1 MLIGINLLREGLDI
15 PEVSLVAILDADYQ
29 GFLRDHRSLVQIIG
43 RAARNVHGLAIMY
56 AETITETMQQT
67 IDETNRR
74 RKKQMAYNEEH
85 GITPTQIQK
94 AQIAISQHKPVDY
107 LGTAYIEENASLAAE
122 AEEDTIYNAMSPDE
136 LRRAIDRNR
145 KLMREA
151 AKKLE
156 FLQAEEY
163 KQEVVRLEEL
173 LGNRM

>member
-1 MLIGINLLREGLDI
+1 
-15 PEVSLVAILDADYQ
+15 
-29 GFLRDHRSLVQIIG
+29 
-43 RAARNVHGLAIMY
+43 MY
-56 AETITETMQQT
+56 ADTITETMQQT

-74 RKKQMAYNEEH
+74 RKKQMAY
-85 GITPTQIQK
+85 TQIQK

>member
-1 MLIGINLLREGLDI
+1 LKTFEELGVSEDI
-15 PEVSLVAILDADYQ
+15 
-29 GFLRDHRSLVQIIG
+29 
-43 RAARNVHGLAIMY
+43 
-56 AETITETMQQT
+56 
-67 IDETNRR
+67 RR
-74 RKKQMAYNEEH
+74 
-85 GITPTQIQK
+85 
-94 AQIAISQHKPVDY
+94 AISELGFEQPMPVQEQAIPY
-107 LGTAYIEENASLAAE
+107 LLHASAIPAEAAEDAAE

>member
-1 MLIGINLLREGLDI
+1 
-15 PEVSLVAILDADYQ
+15 
-29 GFLRDHRSLVQIIG
+29 
-43 RAARNVHGLAIMY
+43 
-56 AETITETMQQT
+56 
-67 IDETNRR
+67 
-74 RKKQMAYNEEH
+74 
-85 GITPTQIQK
+85 
-94 AQIAISQHKPVDY
+94 
-107 LGTAYIEENASLAAE
+107 
-122 AEEDTIYNAMSPDE
+122 MSPDE